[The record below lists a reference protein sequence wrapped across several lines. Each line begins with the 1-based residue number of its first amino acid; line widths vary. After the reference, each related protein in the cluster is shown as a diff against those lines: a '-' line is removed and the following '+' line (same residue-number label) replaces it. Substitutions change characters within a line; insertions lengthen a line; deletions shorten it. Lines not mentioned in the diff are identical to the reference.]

1 MRYSLPLLDCETG
14 LAPAQNGYA
23 EYSVTDESIT
33 VDFRLEE
40 DCPNPK
46 HHGYNEPLHEGD
58 IVEILLTL
66 GDKKKYLEI
75 EVNLNGALYAAV
87 ITNRD
92 GEGDILIDF
101 LPSHEV
107 TYSTSIA
114 DGIWSTRIE
123 LPISWLKTLGF
134 RNNECWNLLREDY
147 DDDGNMRLSCISP
160 TYARSFHKIKA
171 FLPINKGE

>member
-1 MRYSLPLLDCETG
+1 MPYSLPLLDCESG
-14 LAPAQNGYA
+14 LRPAQSGTA
-23 EYSVTDESIT
+23 QYSVSDDAIV
-33 VDFRLEE
+33 VDFVLEE
-40 DCPNPK
+40 NCPNPK
-46 HHGYNEPLHEGD
+46 HDGYNEPLHEGD

-66 GDKKKYLEI
+66 GDKKRYLEI

-92 GEGDILIDF
+92 GEGDFSIDF

-107 TYSTSIA
+107 TYSTSIT

-123 LPISWLKTLGF
+123 LPISWLRTLGY
-134 RNNECWNLLREDY
+134 RDNEFWNLLREDY
-147 DDDGNMRLSCISP
+147 DNDGNMRLSCISP

>member
-1 MRYSLPLLDCETG
+1 MPYSLPLLDCETG
-14 LAPAQNGYA
+14 LAPAQGGVVQ
-23 EYSVTDESIT
+23 YSVSDDSIV
-33 VDFRLEE
+33 VDFKLEE
-40 DCPNPK
+40 NCPNPK
-46 HHGYNEPLHEGD
+46 HYGYNEPLHEGD

-92 GEGDILIDF
+92 GEGDFSIDF
-101 LPSHEV
+101 LPTHEV
-107 TYSTSIA
+107 TYSTSIS
-114 DGIWSTRIE
+114 GNIWSTHIE
-123 LPISWLKTLGF
+123 LPISWLRTLGYQ
-134 RNNECWNLLREDY
+134 NNEFWNLLREDY
-147 DDDGNMRLSCISP
+147 DNQGYMRLACVSP